1 MDSVF
6 LIVDMV
12 NDFLRPEGK
21 LSFPKGAGAIAP
33 IVRLKAALRAAG
45 VPVVYDNDA
54 HPKDSK
60 EFETWPPHCLMGS
73 WGARIVDELAAAP
86 GDIIFHKDS
95 LTFFYNGSAEKL
107 LRGLGATHLY
117 VAGVATEYC
126 VKGCVLDALD
136 RGFAVTVI
144 GDAIAGVDLKPGDT
158 DQALTAMGQA
168 GASFA
173 TTQEVLE
180 KLGR

>member
-1 MDSVF
+1 MSTVF

-12 NDFLRPEGK
+12 NDFISPEGK
-21 LSFPKGAGAIAP
+21 LYVPKGADVIDP
-33 IVRLKAALRAAG
+33 IVRLKAAFRAAG

-60 EFETWPPHCLMGS
+60 EFATWPPHCIMGR
-73 WGARIVDELAAAP
+73 WGSRLIRELAAAP

-107 LRGLGATHLY
+107 LRGLGANRLF
-117 VAGVATEYC
+117 VAGVATDYC
-126 VKGCVLDALD
+126 VKWCVLDAVA

-144 GDAIAGVDLKPGDT
+144 SDAVAGVDLKEGDGER
-158 DQALTAMGQA
+158 ALEAMRLA

-173 TTQEVLE
+173 TTEAVLAG
-180 KLGR
+180 LG